1 MVSHIPPLSL
11 VVVSRSL
18 GCNGKLFF
26 HTKSIFRAL
35 SLKNFIMKVKSFL
48 PSSYFFEK
56 KVSKK
61 LLRTFEYSYLL
72 AILLIIGGVVM
83 FKVISVLA
91 SIATIL
97 TYLGLNLIAND
108 ESNAISKASSSSKD
122 GAYAVSVTPDG
133 GTAGKADKNG
143 AGMAHA
149 DSYGASASGTD
160 SNGISFESS
169 SK

>member
-1 MVSHIPPLSL
+1 
-11 VVVSRSL
+11 
-18 GCNGKLFF
+18 
-26 HTKSIFRAL
+26 
-35 SLKNFIMKVKSFL
+35 
-48 PSSYFFEK
+48 
-56 KVSKK
+56 
-61 LLRTFEYSYLL
+61 
-72 AILLIIGGVVM
+72 M

-160 SNGISFESS
+160 SNEFLLKVQANDI
-169 SK
+169 